1 MNDFDEFRKLGI
13 SASTLDALKKK
24 GFEAPTPIQRL
35 TIPKLLS
42 GDRDLVGQ
50 AQTGTGKTA
59 AFGIPMIE
67 RCKPGKKKPISSMKA
82 CSLELPVTENQNIQ
96 IRKTEKG
103 YEIHALKETEI
114 TAQLSGRGETDDLL
128 AVKFHVKNQNLQR
141 DMYIRLE
148 GQTNRLSAE
157 KGYEYANKNQDF
169 SYTVTTEKQKDKE
182 RKIELV
188 ATPRL
193 FDQIKRLGLK

>member
-1 MNDFDEFRKLGI
+1 
-13 SASTLDALKKK
+13 
-24 GFEAPTPIQRL
+24 
-35 TIPKLLS
+35 
-42 GDRDLVGQ
+42 
-50 AQTGTGKTA
+50 
-59 AFGIPMIE
+59 
-67 RCKPGKKKPISSMKA
+67 MKA

-169 SYTVTTEKQKDKE
+169 SYTVTTEKQKDKGVFIFGKGSYITHWRGTGLSGGPGDGE
-182 RKIELV
+182 AVPET
-188 ATPRL
+188 AGGM
-193 FDQIKRLGLK
+193 LGKKPCQS